1 MSNAKEPLNYKYQE
15 ILRLKAMLEEAGI
28 PHSII
33 RRLDGWCLA
42 YPKFG
47 EERCIVAEHRTSYG
61 AVEDRLEIC
70 GRFLMCGAISKSS
83 DDAQERVIDRLTA
96 ENVYERISDHW
107 KKVKNQCGKK

>member
-1 MSNAKEPLNYKYQE
+1 MSKPKEPLNYKYQE

-28 PHSII
+28 PHAIV

-47 EERCIVAEHRTSYG
+47 EGCCFVAEHRTSYG

-70 GRFLMCGAISKSS
+70 GRFLMCGAISKSG
-83 DDAQERVIDRLTA
+83 DDAQERVIGRLTA

-107 KKVKNQCGKK
+107 KKAKKQCGGK